1 MSTEHKTQQDE
12 YPELLDQWAT
22 LNFDTK
28 PKPQPT
34 TPVEGKVAVLT
45 PETGD
50 NPQKLELEPL
60 NFDDDTPITIE
71 TGERPFQK
79 KPKNKILLALITTG
93 CVLTGIGLFIN
104 AGKEESGKVF
114 AENGTKTQDQ
124 TAPSDIPTQDPK
136 DQTIGQ
142 LRSDQASS
150 TLKGKIDALNKRK
163 ELDAKVKAKLAN
175 RTISGGRVA
184 AAPVQSTY
192 SSLPPASNPDPV
204 PFHSIPRDP
213 SPYTPAYRPASS
225 IQNYEPQQA
234 HQPKPQPKMLAF
246 GGLPEEKNSN
256 SSSSVTQPVTEPAQ
270 TTGYQPA
277 SYTTPSQPAANATPS
292 QGFDTQGSAAL
303 DEQQQT
309 FLRGGRLTRIAVNA
323 SSAGTITSG
332 AILPGRF
339 SVQIGSP
346 LSGIPAGTT
355 LLFETKMVYPN
366 GKLEAYAIGVVSGD
380 YQRVQPVPAGAIA
393 LLSGDGNLLKAQQP
407 GAGFM
412 SSAMGRGLFGA
423 VQGAAGRF
431 LATGSV
437 ISQSNSGTLLS
448 QGAGG
453 KGFSDL
459 AAGALQGGLSPMLQ
473 SLPQQQTTDDKSF
486 SLEPGKKVTVKV
498 VQPFNFSF

>member
-1 MSTEHKTQQDE
+1 MKTKHEAQNEFSEH
-12 YPELLDQWAT
+12 LDRWAT
-22 LNFDTK
+22 LNFDTE

-50 NPQKLELEPL
+50 NPQNLELEPL
-60 NFDDDTPITIE
+60 NFDDDAPITIE

-79 KPKNKILLALITTG
+79 KPKNKIFLALITTG
-93 CVLTGIGLFIN
+93 CVLAGIGMFIN

-114 AENGTKTQDQ
+114 AENSTKTQDQ
-124 TAPSDIPTQDPK
+124 TVPSNVPTQDPK

-150 TLKGKIDALNKRK
+150 TLKEKIDALNKRK
-163 ELDAKVKAKLAN
+163 EQDAKQKAKLAN
-175 RTISGGRVA
+175 RTIPRERIASV
-184 AAPVQSTY
+184 PVQPTY
-192 SSLPPASNPDPV
+192 SSPDPV
-204 PFHSIPRDP
+204 PFRSTPRDP
-213 SPYTPAYRPASS
+213 APASNTPAYRPASS
-225 IQNYEPQQA
+225 IQNYEPSLKAQ
-234 HQPKPQPKMLAF
+234 QPKPQPKLLAF
-246 GGLPEEKNSN
+246 GALPEEKGASQ
-256 SSSSVTQPVTEPAQ
+256 SSSAIQPVSAPER

-277 SYTTPSQPAANATPS
+277 PERTTGYQPAAYTTQP
-292 QGFDTQGSAAL
+292 QGFDTQGNAAL
-303 DEQQQT
+303 DEQQQA
-309 FLRGGRLTRIAVNA
+309 FLGGGHLTRIAVNA

-339 SVQIGSP
+339 SVQIGAP
-346 LSGIPAGTT
+346 LSGIPTGTT
-355 LLFETKMVYPN
+355 LLFETKTVYPN
-366 GKLEAYAIGVVSGD
+366 GKLEAYAVGVVTGD

-393 LLSGDGNLLKAQQP
+393 LYSGDGNLLKAQKP
-407 GAGFM
+407 SSGFM
-412 SSAMGRGLFGA
+412 SSAVGRGLFGA

-431 LATGSV
+431 LSTDSV

-448 QGAGG
+448 QSAGG

-459 AAGALQGGLSPMLQ
+459 AAGAMQGGLSPLLQ